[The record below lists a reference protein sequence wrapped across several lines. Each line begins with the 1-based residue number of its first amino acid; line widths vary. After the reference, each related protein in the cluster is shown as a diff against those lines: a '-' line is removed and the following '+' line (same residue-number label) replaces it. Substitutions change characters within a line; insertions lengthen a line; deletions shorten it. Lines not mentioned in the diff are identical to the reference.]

1 MLVSVELV
9 LQVSALACM
18 PMVVRLNGNAM
29 MIQVHTRFIDVCQV
43 KDKAFEKLDLR
54 RLTGKV
60 CWHVHQRRST

>member
-29 MIQVHTRFIDVCQV
+29 MIHVHTRFIMYV
-43 KDKAFEKLDLR
+43 KLKTKL
-54 RLTGKV
+54 
-60 CWHVHQRRST
+60 